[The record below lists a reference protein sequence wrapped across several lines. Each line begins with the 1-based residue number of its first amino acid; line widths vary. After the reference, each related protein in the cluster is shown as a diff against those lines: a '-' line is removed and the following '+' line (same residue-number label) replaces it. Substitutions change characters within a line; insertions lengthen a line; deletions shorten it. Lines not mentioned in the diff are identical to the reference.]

1 MEKERIKSL
10 IISIAKKLSDYDYI
24 KDTVNN
30 ERNFINVEGITINP
44 FRELTLSHGI
54 PALCV
59 LYGELNEQYPEEGF
73 DNIGHEYMLK
83 MGRLIEEQGISSLA
97 MFSGASGIGLSAVC
111 LSHNRTRYASFI
123 ENINSFI
130 EKLIKKLVL
139 N

>member
-54 PALCV
+54 QALCV
-59 LYGELNEQYPEEGF
+59 LYGELN
-73 DNIGHEYMLK
+73 
-83 MGRLIEEQGISSLA
+83 
-97 MFSGASGIGLSAVC
+97 
-111 LSHNRTRYASFI
+111 
-123 ENINSFI
+123 
-130 EKLIKKLVL
+130 
-139 N
+139 